1 MEMSNRGQMF
11 FVTIMIALIFIILA
25 LVFAPV
31 IKDFTTTA
39 MNDSTDTSVGLNC
52 TNPLSDTYT
61 KANCLFVDYMNP
73 YFVGFMI
80 FGAGA
85 IIGARLLL

>member
-1 MEMSNRGQMF
+1 MTNNRGQMF
-11 FVTIMIALIFIILA
+11 FVTMMIAIVFIILA

-31 IKDFTTTA
+31 IKEFTDNA

-52 TNPLSDTYT
+52 TGTSDNFVI
-61 KANCLFVDYMNP
+61 ADCLFVDFQNP
-73 YFVGFMI
+73 YFIGFVI
-80 FGAGA
+80 FAAGA